1 VKAVVTGGAGF
12 IGGHLCRRL
21 LTDGWEV
28 VAVDN
33 LSSGS
38 RRNVPEGVELVEADL
53 TEEATGELLPT
64 EIDVVFHLASH
75 VGQELSF
82 ERPVYDLRA
91 NAVGTG
97 VVLEWMR
104 GTGVEKIVFASTMNV
119 YGDPPEELV
128 TEQSPLR
135 PPSPYAVGK
144 IASELMCGVYE
155 EFGIRS
161 TSLRLFNVYG
171 PMQDMRNMK
180 QGMVSIFM
188 AYVARGEPVL
198 VRGPGERFRDFIW
211 VQDVVDAFTRCA
223 SEPDTDG
230 RVYNV
235 STGRKTLVR
244 ELLREITSAF
254 GHEPDEYPIAYG
266 DPTPRD
272 QFGLYGDSSALRTDT
287 GWRPATPLEE
297 GIPMMAAWV
306 REGDV

>member
-1 VKAVVTGGAGF
+1 MRAVVTGGAGF

-21 LTDGWEV
+21 LADSWEV
-28 VAVDN
+28 VAVDD

-38 RRNVPEGVELVEADL
+38 HRNVPEGAELIEADL
-53 TEEATGELLPT
+53 SEEATGELLPP
-64 EIDVVFHLASH
+64 EVDVVFHLASH

-91 NAVGTG
+91 NAIGTG

-104 GTGVEKIVFASTMNV
+104 RTGVGKLVFASTMNV
-119 YGDPPEELV
+119 YGDPPHELV
-128 TEQSPLR
+128 TEKTPLR

-144 IASELMCGVYE
+144 IASELMCQVYE

-171 PMQDMRNMK
+171 PMQDMQNMK
-180 QGMVSIFM
+180 QGMLSIFM
-188 AYVARGEPVL
+188 AYVAKGEPIL
-198 VRGPGERFRDFIW
+198 VRGPGDRFRDFIW
-211 VQDVVDAFTRCA
+211 VEDVVDAFARCA
-223 SEPDTDG
+223 AEPGTDG

-254 GHEPDEYPIAYG
+254 GYDPNEYPITYG

-272 QFGLYGDSSALRTDT
+272 QFGLYGDSTALRTDA
-287 GWRPATPLEE
+287 GWRPATTLEE
-297 GIPMMAAWV
+297 GIPKMAAWV
-306 REGDV
+306 REAGV